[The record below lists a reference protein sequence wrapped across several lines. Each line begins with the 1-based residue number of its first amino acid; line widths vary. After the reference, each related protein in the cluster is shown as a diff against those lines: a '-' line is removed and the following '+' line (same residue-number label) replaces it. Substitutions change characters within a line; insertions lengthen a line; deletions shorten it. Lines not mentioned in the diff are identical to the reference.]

1 MVVSLS
7 KTVVVYYTK
16 CNNGILHY
24 VDQRLAPQ
32 GKQDTM
38 DDSNKYIE
46 RTTAIGLARYAR
58 DYYRAAVAADDDLGQ
73 DKGYEFI
80 APSPVLFLVA
90 HSIELGLKAY
100 LRHQG
105 VPLKKT
111 INLGHDLNRC
121 WREAVEQ
128 GVIEHV
134 ELTGVDLEV
143 LGLISEL
150 HSSTVLRYIQTGYKR
165 YPVFGPL
172 QELTE
177 KILDGIC
184 PLVGYK

>member
-1 MVVSLS
+1 MRIPKWITRIYNFVRSLFS
-7 KTVVVYYTK
+7 K
-16 CNNGILHY
+16 
-24 VDQRLAPQ
+24 LAKRPQ
-32 GKQDTM
+32 E
-38 DDSNKYIE
+38 DDAINDDE

-58 DYYRAAVAADDDLGQ
+58 DYYRAAKAVDDDFGH
-73 DKGYEFI
+73 EII

-100 LRHQG
+100 LRHRG
-105 VPLKKT
+105 FSLKKT
-111 INLGHDLNRC
+111 INLGHNLKKC
-121 WREAVEQ
+121 WWEAVEQ
-128 GVIEHV
+128 GVREHV
-134 ELTGVDLEV
+134 ELTEADLEN

-150 HSSTVLRYIQTGYKR
+150 HSSGVLRYIQIGSKT